1 MEKNNTPSLDH
12 AKNDLKAAAT
22 LAGNAVVEAADVVKE
37 QATQARQVAAGRFQ
51 QAREFAAVKVSQ
63 LRQSAGQQA
72 SQLRQYAA
80 EKALAVRQK
89 AEVGW
94 DVTSDKAKQLHKS
107 GEEYVKANPTKS
119 VLIALGVGFL
129 LGALIRRR

>member
-12 AKNDLKAAAT
+12 AKSELKAAAAI
-22 LAGNAVVEAADVVKE
+22 AGNAVVEATDVVKE
-37 QATQARQVAAGRFQ
+37 QAAQAREVAAGRFH
-51 QAREFAAVKVSQ
+51 QAREFAAAKVSQ
-63 LRQSAGQQA
+63 IRQSAGEHA
-72 SQLRQYAA
+72 SQLRQYAS
-80 EKALAVRQK
+80 EKALIVRQK
-89 AEVGW
+89 AGAGW

-119 VLIALGVGFL
+119 VLIALGVGFV